1 MVRKVLF
8 FFLFSFFIS
17 ISFLFPVSSLSDAIT
32 DFDGNYNGS
41 YTLTFTTNVPSD
53 PPQIITETETENL
66 VFTVL
71 NGQILGWGKGF
82 MLNKAGQAT
91 LTIPIEGYGNI
102 TATSYF
108 SWNTS
113 TGVITATGQ
122 INGTF
127 PSAYTVVSGKFTASY
142 ENKFKFTIFKKPWD
156 AQIGKKYPLY
166 SFCVPRVEVGKLC
179 GIFPKSVNPSGG
191 RPPYTF
197 RLKIG
202 SDFLPT
208 GMILNSRTGE
218 ISGTP
223 KAGQKATKKHLVV
236 CAYDSSSAL
245 NGVCRTTTLVLTR

>member
-1 MVRKVLF
+1 MMRKVVF
-8 FFLFSFFIS
+8 FCISSFFIS
-17 ISFLFPVSSLSDAIT
+17 ISFIFPVPSFSDAIT

-53 PPQIITETETENL
+53 PPKTITETETENL

-71 NGQILGWGKGF
+71 NGQILGWGEGF

-102 TATSYF
+102 TATAYF
-108 SWNTS
+108 SLNTS
-113 TGVITATGQ
+113 TGVITVTGT
-122 INGTF
+122 INGSF
-127 PSAYTVVSGKFTASY
+127 PSAFTIVSGNFTASFD
-142 ENKFKFTIFKKPWD
+142 NKFKFVINKPLEN
-156 AQIGKKYPLY
+156 AQIGKKYPVY
-166 SFCVPRVEVGKLC
+166 SFCVPKVAVGKLC
-179 GIFPKSVNPSGG
+179 GVFPKSVNPAGG

-197 RLKIG
+197 RLKVG

-208 GMILNSRTGE
+208 GMILNSRTGQ

-223 KAGQKATKKHLVV
+223 IAGQKPSKKKLVV

-245 NGVCRTTTLVLTR
+245 NGVCQTTTLVLTR